1 MPVPVEF
8 GKNHGIIR
16 SDTKK
21 SVSAKKGSVD
31 NIRIFVFAIGVAM
44 TPAYFRGLCKLPE
57 NAIGSPNKKV
67 GGGGGL

>member
-44 TPAYFRGLCKLPE
+44 TPTTYRQLCGLPD
-57 NAIGSPNKKV
+57 NAKGSPNKKA
-67 GGGGGL
+67 GGGL